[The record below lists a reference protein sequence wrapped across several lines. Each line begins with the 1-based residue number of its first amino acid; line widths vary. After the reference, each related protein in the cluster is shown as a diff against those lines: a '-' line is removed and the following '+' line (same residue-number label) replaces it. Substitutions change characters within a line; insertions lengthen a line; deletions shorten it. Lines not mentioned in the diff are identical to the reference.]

1 MGEEEMPS
9 PSLLLASYSRQVSRA
24 GQRLSEQESYFCSSP
39 AAAFRR
45 AGPVPHLSSTGQ
57 LTLLLGLGVSQTQGC
72 THGRASLASC
82 LLCGGQR
89 SSLLPLALTTGSRQ
103 ES

>member
-45 AGPVPHLSSTGQ
+45 EDPVLHLGSTEE
-57 LTLLLGLGVSQTQGC
+57 LTLTAGV
-72 THGRASLASC
+72 
-82 LLCGGQR
+82 
-89 SSLLPLALTTGSRQ
+89 
-103 ES
+103 